1 MYSDIQV
8 RLITVLEVL
17 AGVFVAAALVFGGF
31 YFGSKAGA
39 GQITRTPAFSSDGEY
54 RFTGEPLVFDHLA
67 ASDDVSFS
75 VDEQRNIEIY
85 QARNKGVVNI
95 STETL
100 SYNWFL
106 EPVPREGSTGSG
118 SIIDE
123 RGYVLTNHHVVAD
136 AYRVHIT
143 LADGEQV
150 PGEVI
155 GSDPENDLAV
165 VKFDP

>member
-1 MYSDIQV
+1 MRMYSDIQV

-100 SYNWFL
+100 SSIAIKVRKRAESRTPAMPITRFL
-106 EPVPREGSTGSG
+106 GNP
-118 SIIDE
+118 
-123 RGYVLTNHHVVAD
+123 
-136 AYRVHIT
+136 
-143 LADGEQV
+143 LA
-150 PGEVI
+150 
-155 GSDPENDLAV
+155 S
-165 VKFDP
+165 